1 MATDIIDV
9 NSTDQNPPNISGRV
23 FLRALK
29 AIEAKLAEIAGET
42 NQYNP
47 RQPREDAELRVT
59 LVINYPTGA
68 EYVIFSDAELAI
80 KRQKELEAQGIDCG
94 FI

>member
-1 MATDIIDV
+1 MATSSI
-9 NSTDQNPPNISGRV
+9 NLKSTDQNPPNISGRV
-23 FLRALK
+23 FLRAL
-29 AIEAKLAEIAGET
+29 ASIEAKLAEMAGET

-47 RQPREDAELRVT
+47 RQPREEAELRVT

-68 EYVIFSDAELAI
+68 EFVVFSDAELAI
-80 KRQKELEAQGIDCG
+80 KVQKELESQGIDCG